1 MRSATEH
8 APNMS
13 GRMGPGTET
22 MTMPI
27 GEFLLRRLKEA
38 GIGHLF
44 GVPGDFN
51 LELLQQNQD
60 GGYLKWVGTCSEL
73 NASYAADGYAR
84 LNGIGALTVT
94 NAVGALSAINGITGA
109 YAEHVPVIL
118 IAGSIPLRSI
128 ERGLGMHHTTG
139 DGTWDRFL
147 GAFGYVTAAEARL
160 TPLDAAI
167 EIDRLILTAWWE
179 KLPVY
184 MELPS
189 DIAYLDIEVP
199 AAPLML
205 ADPPSDPERLKS
217 CTAAIAGLLSKAK
230 SPAILVDEDVARY
243 GIATEVMGLAEKLQ
257 APVAVTGPAKGAID
271 ETFAY
276 YAGVYN
282 GKASAP
288 ETREA
293 IEGSDCLLSIGYR
306 PIDGTSGDFTASL
319 PGKTIR
325 ARGHSVDI
333 GEDNFQAVTLREVL
347 SGVTDVVKQVTSRAT
362 RNFGAAMPAGAH
374 PDGSVKLTQAA
385 YWETIQG
392 YLRPG
397 DVLLTDN
404 GTSYAIF
411 GFKLPPK
418 CTVVASVIWGSIGYS
433 VGALLGTL
441 TAAPE
446 RRHLLFIGDGSFQ
459 ETAQELSTM
468 LRNDC
473 KPVIFL
479 INNGGY
485 TIERG
490 YMGKTEDYNDI
501 AAWSYA
507 DLPKVFRSDT
517 NARSFV
523 VKSVADLEK
532 ALSAPNDRLIFI
544 ESVMDPYDAPPS
556 VIHSS
561 NNGAEIDYG
570 PRGPQHRGNAQL
582 RPVS

>member
-1 MRSATEH
+1 MTSLAERASDRAQ
-8 APNMS
+8 NV
-13 GRMGPGTET
+13 GRGADSRT
-22 MTMPI
+22 MTI
-27 GEFLLRRLKEA
+27 GDFLVRRLQEA
-38 GIGHLF
+38 GIGHVF

-51 LELLQQNQD
+51 LELLRQIED
-60 GGYLKWVGTCSEL
+60 AGLKWVGTCNEM

-84 LNGIGALTVT
+84 LNGIGAVAVT
-94 NAVGALSAINGITGA
+94 NAVGALGAINGIAGA

-128 ERGLGMHHTTG
+128 ERGLGMHHTTA

-147 GAFGYVTAAEARL
+147 GALAQVTAAEARL
-160 TPLDAAI
+160 TPSNAAT
-167 EIDRLILTAWWE
+167 EIDRLILTAWRE

-184 MELPS
+184 LELPS
-189 DIAYLDIEVP
+189 DIAYLEIEVP
-199 AAPLML
+199 AYPLVL

-217 CTAAIAGLLSKAK
+217 CAAAIAGQLSRAK
-230 SPAILVDEDVARY
+230 SPAILVDRDVDQY
-243 GIATEVMGLAEKLQ
+243 GVAAEVMGLAEKLQ
-257 APVAVTGPAKGAID
+257 APVAVTGPAKAVID
-271 ETFAY
+271 ETFRY
-276 YAGVYN
+276 FAGIYN
-282 GKASAP
+282 GKGSAP
-288 ETREA
+288 QTREA

-319 PGKTIR
+319 PADTIR
-325 ARGHSVDI
+325 ARGHAVDI
-333 GEDNFQAVTLREVL
+333 GLDNYQAVTLREVL
-347 SGVTDVVKQVTSRAT
+347 RAVIDAVPEVTSRTTPDFAAGMPAAT
-362 RNFGAAMPAGAH
+362 RG
-374 PDGSVKLTQAA
+374 DGSAKLTQAA
-385 YWETIQG
+385 YWETLQG

-468 LRNDC
+468 LRHDC

-490 YMGKTEDYNDI
+490 YMGKTADYNDI
-501 AAWSYA
+501 ATWAYTE
-507 DLPKVFRSDT
+507 LPKVFRPDT
-517 NARSFV
+517 TAKSFL
-523 VKSVADLEK
+523 VKTVADLEK
-532 ALSAPNDRLIFI
+532 ALSAPNDSLVFV
-544 ESVMDPYDAPPS
+544 ESVMDPYDAPAA

-561 NNGAEIDYG
+561 NNGAELDYG
-570 PRGPQHRGNAQL
+570 PRGPQHRGNDQL
-582 RPVS
+582 LPES

>member
-1 MRSATEH
+1 MTSLAERARDRNQQM
-8 APNMS
+8 AQ
-13 GRMGPGTET
+13 GTESRT
-22 MTMPI
+22 MAI
-27 GEFLLRRLKEA
+27 GDFLVRRLQDA
-38 GIGHLF
+38 GIGHMF

-51 LELLQQNQD
+51 LELLRQIED
-60 GGYLKWVGTCSEL
+60 AGVKWVGTCNEM

-84 LNGIGALTVT
+84 LNGIGALAVT
-94 NAVGALSAINGITGA
+94 NAVGALGAINGIAGA

-128 ERGLGMHHTTG
+128 ERGLGMHHTTA

-147 GAFGYVTAAEARL
+147 AALAQVTAAEARL
-160 TPLDAAI
+160 TPSNAAM
-167 EIDRLILTAWWE
+167 EIDRLILTAWRE

-189 DIAYLDIEVP
+189 DIAYLDIQVP
-199 AAPLML
+199 AAPLVL

-217 CTAAIAGLLSKAK
+217 CAAAIADQLSRAK
-230 SPAILVDEDVARY
+230 SPAILVDRDVDQC
-243 GIATEVMGLAEKLQ
+243 GVATEVMGLAEKLQ
-257 APVAVTGPAKGAID
+257 VPVAVTGPAKAVID
-271 ETFAY
+271 ETFPY

-282 GKASAP
+282 GKGSAP
-288 ETREA
+288 QTREA

-319 PGKTIR
+319 PANTIR
-325 ARGHSVDI
+325 ARGHAVDV
-333 GEDNFQAVTLREVL
+333 GLDNYQAVTLREVL
-347 SGVTDVVKQVTSRAT
+347 RSVTDAVPQVSSRAT
-362 RNFGAAMPAGAH
+362 PHLAAAMPAGTHA
-374 PDGSVKLTQAA
+374 DGSVKLTQAA
-385 YWETIQG
+385 YWETLQG

-446 RRHLLFIGDGSFQ
+446 RRHLLFVGDGSFQ

-468 LRNDC
+468 LRHDC

-490 YMGKTEDYNDI
+490 YMGKTADYNDI
-501 AAWSYA
+501 ATWAYTE
-507 DLPKVFRSDT
+507 LPKVFRPDT
-517 NARSFV
+517 TAKSFL
-523 VKSVADLEK
+523 VKTVADLEK
-532 ALSAPNDRLIFI
+532 ALGAPNDSLVFV
-544 ESVMDPYDAPPS
+544 ESVMDPYDAPAA

-561 NNGAEIDYG
+561 NNGAELDYG
-570 PRGPQHRGNAQL
+570 PRGPQHRGNEQL
-582 RPVS
+582 RPAT

>member
-1 MRSATEH
+1 MA
-8 APNMS
+8 
-13 GRMGPGTET
+13 
-22 MTMPI
+22 I
-27 GEFLLRRLKEA
+27 GDFLVRRLQDA
-38 GIGHLF
+38 GIGHMF

-51 LELLQQNQD
+51 LELLRQIED
-60 GGYLKWVGTCSEL
+60 AGVKWVGTCNEM

-84 LNGIGALTVT
+84 LNGIGALAVT
-94 NAVGALSAINGITGA
+94 NAVGALGAINGIAGA

-128 ERGLGMHHTTG
+128 ERGLGMHHTTA

-147 GAFGYVTAAEARL
+147 AALAQVTAAEARL
-160 TPLDAAI
+160 TPSNAAA
-167 EIDRLILTAWWE
+167 EIDRLILTAWRE

-189 DIAYLDIEVP
+189 DIAYLDIQVP
-199 AAPLML
+199 AAPLVL

-217 CTAAIAGLLSKAK
+217 CAAAIADQLSRAK
-230 SPAILVDEDVARY
+230 SPAILVDRDVDQY
-243 GIATEVMGLAEKLQ
+243 GAATEVMGLAEKLQ
-257 APVAVTGPAKGAID
+257 VPVAVTGPAKAVID
-271 ETFAY
+271 ETFPY

-282 GKASAP
+282 GKGSAP
-288 ETREA
+288 QTREA

-319 PGKTIR
+319 PANTIR
-325 ARGHSVDI
+325 ARGHAVDV
-333 GEDNFQAVTLREVL
+333 GLDDYQAVTLREVL
-347 SGVTDVVKQVTSRAT
+347 RSVTDAVPQVSSRAT
-362 RNFGAAMPAGAH
+362 PHLAAAMPAGTHA
-374 PDGSVKLTQAA
+374 DGSAKLTQAA
-385 YWETIQG
+385 YWETLQG

-446 RRHLLFIGDGSFQ
+446 RRHLLFVGDGSFQ

-468 LRNDC
+468 LRHDC

-479 INNGGY
+479 INSGGY

-490 YMGKTEDYNDI
+490 YMGKSADYNDI
-501 AAWSYA
+501 ATWAYTE
-507 DLPKVFRSDT
+507 LPKVFRPDT
-517 NARSFV
+517 TAKSFL

-532 ALSAPNDRLIFI
+532 ALGAPNDSLVFV
-544 ESVMDPYDAPPS
+544 ESVMDPYDAPAA

-561 NNGAEIDYG
+561 NNGAELDYG
-570 PRGPQHRGNAQL
+570 PRGPQHRGNEQL
-582 RPVS
+582 RPAT

>member
-1 MRSATEH
+1 
-8 APNMS
+8 MS
-13 GRMGPGTET
+13 DSSSQRMK
-22 MTMPI
+22 I
-27 GEFLLRRLKEA
+27 GDFLLRRLEEA

-51 LELLQQNQD
+51 LELLQQLED
-60 GGYLKWVGTCSEL
+60 AGHLKWVGTCSEL

-84 LNGIGALTVT
+84 LNGMGALTVT
-94 NAVGALSAINGITGA
+94 NAVGALSAINGIAGS

-118 IAGSIPLRSI
+118 ITGSIPLRSI
-128 ERGLGMHHTTG
+128 ERGLGMHHSTG

-147 GAFGYVTAAEARL
+147 GAFAQVTAGQARL
-160 TPLDAAI
+160 TPANAAT
-167 EIDRLILTAWWE
+167 EIDRLILTAWRE

-199 AAPLML
+199 AAPLAL
-205 ADPPSDPERLKS
+205 AEPPSDPERLRS
-217 CTAAIAGLLSKAK
+217 CAEAIASQLSDAK
-230 SPAILVDEDVARY
+230 SPAILVDQDVDRY
-243 GIATEVMGLAEKLQ
+243 GAATEVMGLAEKLQ
-257 APVAVTGPAKGAID
+257 MPVAVTSPAKAVID
-271 ETFAY
+271 ETFPY
-276 YAGVYN
+276 YAGIYN
-282 GKASAP
+282 GKGSAP
-288 ETREA
+288 RTREA
-293 IEGSDCLLSIGYR
+293 IEASDCLLSIGYR

-319 PGKTIR
+319 PANTIR

-333 GEDNFQAVTLREVL
+333 GEANYQAVTLKDVL
-347 SGVTDVVKQVTSRAT
+347 RGVIEAVPQVTGRAARPLDT
-362 RNFGAAMPAGAH
+362 SMPAGTH
-374 PDGSVKLTQAA
+374 DDGSAKLTQAA

-392 YLRPG
+392 YLQPG

-411 GFKLPPK
+411 GFRLPPK

-441 TAAPE
+441 TAAPQ

-468 LRNDC
+468 LRHDC

-490 YMGKTEDYNDI
+490 YMGKTADYNDI
-501 AAWSYA
+501 ATWAYA
-507 DLPKVFRSDT
+507 ELPKVFRPDT
-517 NARSFV
+517 TARSFV
-523 VKSVADLEK
+523 VKTVADLET
-532 ALSAPNDRLIFI
+532 ALSAPNDSLVFI
-544 ESVMDPYDAPPS
+544 ESVMDPYDAPAP

-561 NNGAEIDYG
+561 NNGAELDYG
-570 PRGPQHRGNAQL
+570 PRGPQHRENNMQL
-582 RPVS
+582 QPAT

>member
-1 MRSATEH
+1 
-8 APNMS
+8 
-13 GRMGPGTET
+13 
-22 MTMPI
+22 MTI
-27 GEFLLRRLKEA
+27 GDFLLRRLQEA
-38 GIGHLF
+38 GVRHLF

-51 LELLQQNQD
+51 LELLQQNED
-60 GGYLKWVGTCSEL
+60 GGYLQWVGTCSEL

-84 LNGIGALTVT
+84 LNGMGAVTVT
-94 NAVGALSAINGITGA
+94 NAVGALSTINGIAGSF
-109 YAEHVPVIL
+109 AEHVPVVC

-147 GAFGYVTAAEARL
+147 GAFGQVTAAHTRL
-160 TPLDAAI
+160 TPSNAAT
-167 EIDRLILTAWWE
+167 EIDRLILTAWRE

-184 MELPS
+184 LELPS
-189 DIAYLDIEVP
+189 DISYLDIEVP
-199 AAPLML
+199 AAPLDL
-205 ADPPSDPERLKS
+205 AEPSADPERLKS
-217 CTAAIAGLLSKAK
+217 CAAAIAARLSQAK
-230 SPAILVDEDVARY
+230 SPAILVDQDVARY
-243 GIATEVMGLAEKLQ
+243 GAAPEVVALASKLRM
-257 APVAVTGPAKGAID
+257 PVAVTGPAKAVID
-271 ETFAY
+271 EDFDY

-282 GKASAP
+282 GMGSDP
-288 ETREA
+288 RTREA
-293 IEGSDCLLSIGYR
+293 VESADCLLSIGYR
-306 PIDGTSGDFTASL
+306 PIDGTSGDFTARL
-319 PGKTIR
+319 PANTIR

-333 GEDNFQAVTLREVL
+333 GEDNFQAVTLKELLR
-347 SGVTDVVKQVTSRAT
+347 GVVDAVPAVTTRAAG
-362 RNFGAAMPAGAH
+362 NLAAPMPAPSA
-374 PDGSVKLTQAA
+374 DGSAKLTQAA

-411 GFKLPPK
+411 GFRLPPR

-468 LRNDC
+468 LRHDC

-490 YMGKTEDYNDI
+490 YMGKSSDYNDI
-501 AAWSYA
+501 ARWSYA
-507 DLPKVFRSDT
+507 DLPKAFRPDT
-517 NARSFV
+517 DAQTFV
-523 VKSVADLEK
+523 VKTAADLER
-532 ALSAPNDRLIFI
+532 ALGAPNDRMVFI
-544 ESVMDPYDAPPS
+544 ESIMDPHDAPAA

-561 NNGAEIDYG
+561 NNGAELDYG
-570 PRGPQHRGNAQL
+570 PRGPQHRPNAQL
-582 RPVS
+582 QPA

>member
-1 MRSATEH
+1 MSRSLSRW
-8 APNMS
+8 MK
-13 GRMGPGTET
+13 
-22 MTMPI
+22 I
-27 GEFLLRRLKEA
+27 GEFLLRRLCEA

-51 LELLQQNQD
+51 LELLQQLEDTGSLQ
-60 GGYLKWVGTCSEL
+60 WIGTCSEL

-84 LNGIGALTVT
+84 LNGMGALSVT
-94 NAVGALSAINGITGA
+94 NAVGALSTINGIAGA
-109 YAEHVPVIL
+109 FAEHVPVIL

-147 GAFGYVTAAEARL
+147 GAFAQVTAAHTRL
-160 TPLDAAI
+160 TPHNAVT
-167 EIDRLILTAWWE
+167 EIDRLILTAWRE

-189 DIAYLDIEVP
+189 DIAYLDVEVP
-199 AAPLML
+199 AARLML
-205 ADPPSDPERLKS
+205 AEPPSDPERLRS
-217 CTAAIAGLLSKAK
+217 CAAAIADQLSQAK
-230 SPAILVDEDVARY
+230 SPAILVDRDVDQY
-243 GIATEVMGLAEKLQ
+243 GAATEVMGLAEKLQ
-257 APVAVTGPAKGAID
+257 APVAVTGPAKAVID
-271 ETFAY
+271 ETFPY
-276 YAGVYN
+276 YAGIYN
-282 GKASAP
+282 GKGSPA

-293 IEGSDCLLSIGYR
+293 IDASDCLLSIGYR
-306 PIDGTSGDFTASL
+306 PIDGTSGDFSASL
-319 PGKTIR
+319 PVSTIR
-325 ARGHSVDI
+325 ARGHSIDI
-333 GEDNFQAVTLREVL
+333 GEDNYQAVSLKEVL
-347 SGVTDVVKQVTSRAT
+347 RGVIDAVPQVASRA
-362 RNFGAAMPAGAH
+362 NPHFAGAIPAATH
-374 PDGSVKLTQAA
+374 ADGSAKLTQAA

-418 CTVVASVIWGSIGYS
+418 CTVIASVIWGGIGYS

-468 LRNDC
+468 LRHDC

-490 YMGKTEDYNDI
+490 YMGKTADYNDI
-501 AAWSYA
+501 APWAYSK
-507 DLPKVFRSDT
+507 LPKVFRPDT
-517 NARSFV
+517 TAQSFV
-523 VKSVADLEK
+523 VKTVADLEK
-532 ALSAPNDRLIFI
+532 ALNAPNDSLVFI
-544 ESVMDPYDAPPS
+544 ESVMDPYDAPAA
-556 VIHSS
+556 VIYSS
-561 NNGAEIDYG
+561 NTGAELDYG

-582 RPVS
+582 RPAV

>member
-1 MRSATEH
+1 MTSLAERSDITQQTTRGADT
-8 APNMS
+8 
-13 GRMGPGTET
+13 RT
-22 MTMPI
+22 MAV
-27 GEFLLRRLKEA
+27 GDFLLRRLQEA
-38 GIGHLF
+38 GIGHMF

-51 LELLQQNQD
+51 LELLQQMED
-60 GGYLKWVGTCSEL
+60 GGYLKWVGTCNEM

-84 LNGIGALTVT
+84 LNGMGAVAVT
-94 NAVGALSAINGITGA
+94 NAVGALGAINGMAGS
-109 YAEHVPVIL
+109 YAEHVPVVL

-128 ERGLGMHHTTG
+128 ERGLGMHHTMG

-147 GAFGYVTAAEARL
+147 GAMAQVTAGQARL
-160 TPLDAAI
+160 TPSNAVA
-167 EIDRLILTAWWE
+167 EIDRLILTAWRE

-189 DIAYLDIEVP
+189 DISYLDIEVP
-199 AAPLML
+199 AAPLVF
-205 ADPPSDPERLKS
+205 AQSASDPERLKS
-217 CTAAIAGLLSKAK
+217 CAAAIADHLSHAK
-230 SPAILVDEDVARY
+230 SPAILVDRDVDQY
-243 GIATEVMGLAEKLQ
+243 GVATEVMGLAEKLQ
-257 APVAVTGPAKGAID
+257 MPVAVTGPAKGAID

-276 YAGVYN
+276 FAGVYN

-288 ETREA
+288 QTIQA
-293 IEGSDCLLSIGYR
+293 IDGADCLLSIGYR
-306 PIDGTSGDFTASL
+306 PIDGTSGDYTAHL
-319 PGKTIR
+319 PADTIR

-333 GEDNFQAVTLREVL
+333 GEENFQAVALKEVL
-347 SGVTDVVKQVTSRAT
+347 RAVTGAVPQVTSRSIPH
-362 RNFGAAMPAGAH
+362 FGAAMPAPSA
-374 PDGSVKLTQAA
+374 DGSAKLTQAA
-385 YWETIQG
+385 YWETLQG

-490 YMGKTEDYNDI
+490 YMG
-501 AAWSYA
+501 
-507 DLPKVFRSDT
+507 
-517 NARSFV
+517 
-523 VKSVADLEK
+523 
-532 ALSAPNDRLIFI
+532 
-544 ESVMDPYDAPPS
+544 
-556 VIHSS
+556 
-561 NNGAEIDYG
+561 
-570 PRGPQHRGNAQL
+570 
-582 RPVS
+582 

>member
-1 MRSATEH
+1 
-8 APNMS
+8 
-13 GRMGPGTET
+13 
-22 MTMPI
+22 MTI
-27 GEFLLRRLKEA
+27 GDFLLRRLKEA
-38 GIGHLF
+38 GVRHLF

-51 LELLQQNQD
+51 LELLQQNED
-60 GGYLKWVGTCSEL
+60 GDYLQWVGTCSEL

-84 LNGIGALTVT
+84 LNGMGALTVT
-94 NAVGALSAINGITGA
+94 NAVGALSTINGIAGSF
-109 YAEHVPVIL
+109 AEHVPVVC

-147 GAFGYVTAAEARL
+147 GAFGQVTAGHARL
-160 TPLDAAI
+160 TPSNAAT
-167 EIDRLILTAWWE
+167 EIDRLILTAWRE

-199 AAPLML
+199 TAPLDM
-205 ADPPSDPERLKS
+205 AEPPSDPERLKS
-217 CTAAIAGLLSKAK
+217 CVTAIADRLSQAK
-230 SPAILVDEDVARY
+230 SPAILVDQDVDRY
-243 GIATEVMGLAEKLQ
+243 GAAPEVVRLAAKLRM
-257 APVAVTGPAKGAID
+257 PVAVTGPAKAVID
-271 ETFAY
+271 ENFDH

-282 GKASAP
+282 GMGSDP
-288 ETREA
+288 RTREA
-293 IEGSDCLLSIGYR
+293 VEAADCLLSIGYR
-306 PIDGTSGDFTASL
+306 PIDGTSGDFTARL
-319 PGKTIR
+319 PANTIR

-333 GEDNFQAVTLREVL
+333 GQDNYQAVTLSEVL
-347 SGVTDVVKQVTSRAT
+347 RGVVDAVPEVTSRTAG
-362 RNFGAAMPAGAH
+362 NLAAAMPTGAKA
-374 PDGSVKLTQAA
+374 DGSAPLTQAA

-411 GFKLPPK
+411 GFRLPPR

-468 LRNDC
+468 LRHDC

-490 YMGKTEDYNDI
+490 YMGKTSDYNDV
-501 AAWSYA
+501 ARWSYA
-507 DLPKVFRSDT
+507 DLPKAFRPDT
-517 NARSFV
+517 TARSFV
-523 VKSVADLEK
+523 VKTPADLER
-532 ALSAPNDRLIFI
+532 ALSAPNDRLVFI
-544 ESVMDPYDAPPS
+544 ESIMDPHDAPAA

-561 NNGAEIDYG
+561 NNGAELDYG
-570 PRGPQHRGNAQL
+570 PRGPQHRPNAQL
-582 RPVS
+582 QPA